1 MIHETIDS
9 IIQWHK
15 QTFPDATLRGQLKK
29 FDDECL
35 EWHQSD
41 RADISELADMAIV
54 ACGIARF
61 SAERALFCFSEVY
74 DHLVLSTYKR
84 SQLAKAI
91 DKKMAINRQRK
102 WKKTGGSFQHIEGDN
117 ID

>member
-1 MIHETIDS
+1 MKETIKS
-9 IIQWHK
+9 IIDWHE

-29 FDDECL
+29 FDDEGL

-61 SAERALFCFSEVY
+61 STEHALFCFSEVY
-74 DHLVLSTYKR
+74 DQLALSTHKR

-91 DKKMAINRQRK
+91 DKKNGNQPPAEMDYRQRK
-102 WKKTGGSFQHIEGDN
+102 LSTY
-117 ID
+117 